1 MVVNILKLDASIR
14 KTGSH
19 SRALSNKLIEQ
30 LATRYKTTITRRD
43 LTNGISLIDEQ
54 WGQANFT
61 AKDERTQLQK
71 TCLLESDLYVEEV
84 INTDLIVLAL
94 PIYNFGLPAAFK
106 AWIDQV
112 VRSKLTF
119 KYTSEGP
126 IGLLHN
132 KKAYVIITS
141 GGTELGSELDFV
153 SDYLRH
159 TLGFIGITD
168 ITFIDSSGLGKD
180 EDKIRSRCHD
190 FIETL

>member
-1 MVVNILKLDASIR
+1 MAVNILRLDTSIR
-14 KTGSH
+14 TTGSH
-19 SRALSNKLIEQ
+19 SRALSDKLTEH
-30 LATRYKTTITRRD
+30 LATIHSAKVTRRD

-71 TCLLESDLYVEEV
+71 TCLLESDLYVEEL
-84 INTDLIVLAL
+84 INTDVIVFAL

-112 VRSKLTF
+112 VRSKITF
-119 KYTSEGP
+119 KYTPDGP
-126 IGLLHN
+126 MGLLVN

-159 TLGFIGITD
+159 VLGFIGITD

-180 EDKIRSRCHD
+180 EDAVRARCHALID
-190 FIETL
+190 TL